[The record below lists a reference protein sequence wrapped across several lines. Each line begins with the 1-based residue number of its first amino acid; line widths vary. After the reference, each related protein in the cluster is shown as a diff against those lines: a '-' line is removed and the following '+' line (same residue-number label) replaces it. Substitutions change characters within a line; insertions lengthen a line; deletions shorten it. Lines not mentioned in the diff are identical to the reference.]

1 MQREKWV
8 TYRESVET
16 IQDMDKLSQA
26 LGIDRSGLIRQTMRE
41 KIRAET
47 DSLK

>member
-16 IQDMDKLSQA
+16 IRDMDKLAEA
-26 LGIDRSGLIRQTMRE
+26 LGIDRSGLIRQTVRA
-41 KIRAET
+41 KLRAEA
-47 DSLK
+47 DSIK